1 MATELDPSR
10 SILHAQV
17 RNAGPTH
24 GCDGEGNLRVKAHPS
39 TVSTIYLGDVA
50 RTLLS
55 VVQGGSTPIMDKKPG
70 FDEQNWTFSFTLGDS
85 KIIVD
90 SFSYWGFG
98 LFTKCYANKIV
109 IEGPVSDRVR
119 IVFDL
124 VASLSHKPWE
134 FSRPNKFTAKV
145 SNARVNEE
153 IWLSHIS
160 RAKDDLNE
168 MIEETLQAKGDSP
181 EIEIA
186 RNALADDN
194 APAVIR
200 ALSRLEAESID
211 IVVDDVIP
219 DGQVLQI
226 VDDSIPFVDL
236 SQEE

>member
-1 MATELDPSR
+1 MAAELDPSI
-10 SILHAQV
+10 SVLHAQV

-24 GCDGEGNLRVKAHPS
+24 GCDGEGNLRLKAHPS
-39 TVSTIYLGDVA
+39 NVSTIYLGDVA
-50 RTLLS
+50 RTLLN
-55 VVQGGSTPIMDKKPG
+55 VVQGGSTPILDKKPR
-70 FDEQNWTFSFTLGDS
+70 FDEQNWTFSFTSGDS
-85 KIIVD
+85 RIIVD

-109 IEGPVSDRVR
+109 IEGPVSERAR

-134 FSRPNKFTAKV
+134 FSRPKKYTTKV
-145 SNARVNEE
+145 SDAIANEE
-153 IWLSHIS
+153 VWLCHIS

-168 MIEETLQAKGDSP
+168 MIEQTLLAKGDSP

-211 IVVDDVIP
+211 IAVDDVIP
-219 DGQVLQI
+219 DGQVLQV
-226 VDDSIPFVDL
+226 VDDGIPFVDL